1 MGKFQ
6 AGENVAYQGCT
17 GVIKRVY
24 ESNGMNAGWYD
35 VVIFT
40 ISGAIAVT
48 RIPGK
53 WLHPVELAR
62 DSSREQVP
70 KAQSIDVAKDVAN
83 RGRANEGISG
93 PQTNG

>member
-6 AGENVAYQGCT
+6 VGENVAYQGCT

-24 ESNGMNAGWYD
+24 ESDGMHAGWYD

-53 WLHPVELAR
+53 WLHSVELAR
-62 DSSREQVP
+62 DSSREQVS
-70 KAQSIDVAKDVAN
+70 KAQSIDSAESMSCTTMS
-83 RGRANEGISG
+83 R
-93 PQTNG
+93 